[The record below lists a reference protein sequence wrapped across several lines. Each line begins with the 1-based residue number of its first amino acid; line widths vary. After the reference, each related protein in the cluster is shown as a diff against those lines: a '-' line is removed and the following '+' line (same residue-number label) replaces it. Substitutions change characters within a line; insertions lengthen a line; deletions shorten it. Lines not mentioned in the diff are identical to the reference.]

1 VVSPLCT
8 PWYGFFVFFFF
19 FFFVVKRGT
28 LNYICA
34 KVCLA
39 DNDLWHEAEGIKY
52 GKTIKTSR
60 TRSSPLPPRDVIHFL
75 LPLRK
80 TPAPKRA

>member
-1 VVSPLCT
+1 
-8 PWYGFFVFFFF
+8 
-19 FFFVVKRGT
+19 VKRGT